1 MKKDN
6 QITEVKNEV
15 VPMTAEKL
23 MSQAIEKGTSP
34 ETMEKLLALH
44 REMKKD
50 WAKEQYDKAMAA
62 FQAECP
68 TIAKTKKGYNYMYAD
83 LTAIDEQTKQL
94 RATHGF
100 SHTFDTD
107 ETEKGLVIYCIV
119 KHVAGHSERSKAFIE
134 KETTTKMNS
143 SQQSGAAMTYGKRYA
158 FVNAFGILTGDEDTD
173 AATPRNEVKTV
184 SRPTATPQTQ
194 VNYGTPSHMPVGVV
208 SPDEEE
214 LKATG
219 TQKIQVRALI
229 NAGKVDMTMTEL
241 NNLTMQR
248 AEQILQAN

>member
-1 MKKDN
+1 MKKDY
-6 QITEVKNEV
+6 QITEVKTEV

-62 FQAECP
+62 FQSECP

-94 RATHGF
+94 RALHGF

-119 KHVAGHSERSKAFIE
+119 KHIAGHSERSKAFIE

-173 AATPRNEVKTV
+173 AATPRVANTQPLQPKEMRQVQEVQATPKEVPSTE
-184 SRPTATPQTQ
+184 RATATQ
-194 VNYGTPSHMPVGVV
+194 M
-208 SPDEEE
+208 
-214 LKATG
+214 
-219 TQKIQVRALI
+219 IQVRSLI
-229 NAGKVDMTMTEL
+229 NAKKIDMTMQEL
-241 NNLTMQR
+241 NNLSMQR